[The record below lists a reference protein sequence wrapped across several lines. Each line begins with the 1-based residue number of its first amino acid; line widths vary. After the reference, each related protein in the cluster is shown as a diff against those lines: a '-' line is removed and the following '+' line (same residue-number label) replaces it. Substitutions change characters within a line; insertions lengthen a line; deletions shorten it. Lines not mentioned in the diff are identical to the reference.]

1 MSKKRDAYD
10 ALCDS
15 MREKIQKAGGSR
27 CSEADRRD
35 MMYELLN
42 TPDHEAEVWMK
53 DADEPVITTPVKDYR
68 ESLKPILDQFGVDKD
83 EQNKIM
89 EVKFPKKHADALIK
103 LGDQAIQDYMGVGR
117 KLILPITDKDQSQME
132 LSHAKKDE
140 KRENTRK
147 PVETS
152 PGVYESV
159 PTGECRITAPH
170 TEIKASNKMQDR
182 HVRKEKAE

>member
-10 ALCDS
+10 ELCAS
-15 MREKIQKAGGSR
+15 MKAKIQKAGGSR

-35 MMYELLN
+35 LMYELVN
-42 TPDHEAEVWMK
+42 TPDHESEVWMK

-68 ESLKPILDQFGVDKD
+68 ESLKPVLDQFGVDKA
-83 EQNKIM
+83 EQDKIM

-103 LGDQAIQDYMGVGR
+103 LGDQAMQDYMGVGR
-117 KLILPITDKDQSQME
+117 KLILPITEKDQAQME
-132 LSHAKKDE
+132 ISHVKKDE

-159 PTGECRITAPH
+159 PTGDCRITAPH
-170 TEIKASNKMQDR
+170 TEIKASNKMQE
-182 HVRKEKAE
+182 HLVTKEKIQ